1 MEVEHQLHSTYGN
14 KRPFTVPDHYFSD
27 LSSQIMANI
36 PVEEPVKTPDNT
48 LKTKKSHFVL
58 IRRVRPLAIAA
69 AMIGI
74 VMIAFWSFADYT
86 SNQKSAAD
94 APEKG
99 VGGALSKAT
108 SSDSFDEAADYMM
121 MDEDDMYAYV
131 ADQ

>member
-58 IRRVRPLAIAA
+58 IRRVRPLVIAA

-94 APEKG
+94 ASQKG
-99 VGGALSKAT
+99 VEESLSKAT

-131 ADQ
+131 TDQ

>member
-36 PVEEPVKTPDNT
+36 PVEEPVKTSVNT
-48 LKTKKSHFVL
+48 VKTKKSHFVL

-99 VGGALSKAT
+99 VGELLSKAT
-108 SSDSFDEAADYMM
+108 SSDSFDEAADYIM

>member
-14 KRPFTVPDHYFSD
+14 KRPFTVPDNYFSD
-27 LSSQIMANI
+27 LSSQIMAKI
-36 PVEEPVKTPDNT
+36 PVEDPVNTPGNT
-48 LKTKKSHFVL
+48 VKTKKSHFVL

-74 VMIAFWSFADYT
+74 IMIAFWSFADYT
-86 SNQKSAAD
+86 SNQKRAAD
-94 APEKG
+94 IPEKG
-99 VGGALSKAT
+99 VGETLSKVT

-121 MDEDDMYAYV
+121 LDEDDMYAYV

>member
-1 MEVEHQLHSTYGN
+1 MEVEHHLHSTYGN

-27 LSSQIMANI
+27 LSSQIMAKI

-48 LKTKKSHFVL
+48 VKTKKSHFVL

-108 SSDSFDEAADYMM
+108 SSDSFDEAADYIM

>member
-48 LKTKKSHFVL
+48 IETKKSHFVL

-94 APEKG
+94 ASQKG
-99 VGGALSKAT
+99 VEESLSKAT

-131 ADQ
+131 TDQ

>member
-1 MEVEHQLHSTYGN
+1 MELEHQLHSTYGN
-14 KRPFTVPDHYFSD
+14 KRPFTVPDNYFSD

-36 PVEEPVKTPDNT
+36 PVEEPVKTSDNT

-108 SSDSFDEAADYMM
+108 SSDSFDEAADYIM

>member
-1 MEVEHQLHSTYGN
+1 MEVEHHLHSTYGN

-36 PVEEPVKTPDNT
+36 PVEEPVNTPENT
-48 LKTKKSHFVL
+48 VKTKKSHFVL

-86 SNQKSAAD
+86 SNQKRAAD
-94 APEKG
+94 ISEKG
-99 VGGALSKAT
+99 VGETLSKAT
-108 SSDSFDEAADYMM
+108 SSDSFDEAADYIM

>member
-1 MEVEHQLHSTYGN
+1 MELEHQLHSTYGN

-36 PVEEPVKTPDNT
+36 PVEEPVKTSDNT

-108 SSDSFDEAADYMM
+108 SSDSFDEAADYIM

>member
-36 PVEEPVKTPDNT
+36 PVEEPVKTSDNT
-48 LKTKKSHFVL
+48 VKTKKSHFVL

>member
-27 LSSQIMANI
+27 LSSQIMAKI
-36 PVEEPVKTPDNT
+36 PVEEPVNTPENT
-48 LKTKKSHFVL
+48 VKTKKSHFVL

-69 AMIGI
+69 AMIGVI
-74 VMIAFWSFADYT
+74 MIAFWSFADYT

-99 VGGALSKAT
+99 VGETLSKAI
-108 SSDSFDEAADYMM
+108 SSDSFDEAADYIM

>member
-1 MEVEHQLHSTYGN
+1 MEVEHHLHSTYGN
-14 KRPFTVPDHYFSD
+14 KRPFTVPDNYFSD

-48 LKTKKSHFVL
+48 IETKKSHFVL

-94 APEKG
+94 APEKR
-99 VGGALSKAT
+99 VGESLSKAT

>member
-27 LSSQIMANI
+27 LSSQIMAKI
-36 PVEEPVKTPDNT
+36 PVEEPVNNPENT
-48 LKTKKSHFVL
+48 VKTKKSHFVL

-69 AMIGI
+69 AMIGVI
-74 VMIAFWSFADYT
+74 VIAFWSFADYT
-86 SNQKSAAD
+86 SNQKRAAD
-94 APEKG
+94 IPEKG
-99 VGGALSKAT
+99 VGETLSKAT

>member
-14 KRPFTVPDHYFSD
+14 KRPFTVPDNYFSD
-27 LSSQIMANI
+27 LSSQIMAKI
-36 PVEEPVKTPDNT
+36 PVEEPVKTSVNT
-48 LKTKKSHFVL
+48 VKTKKSHFVL

-108 SSDSFDEAADYMM
+108 SSDSFDEAADYIM

>member
-36 PVEEPVKTPDNT
+36 PVEEPVKTSDNT

-99 VGGALSKAT
+99 EGEALSKAT
-108 SSDSFDEAADYMM
+108 SSDSFDEAADYIM

>member
-14 KRPFTVPDHYFSD
+14 KRPFTVPDNYFSD
-27 LSSQIMANI
+27 LSSQIMAKI
-36 PVEEPVKTPDNT
+36 PVEEPVNNPENT
-48 LKTKKSHFVL
+48 VKTKKSHFVL

-69 AMIGI
+69 AMIGVI
-74 VMIAFWSFADYT
+74 VIAFWSFADYT
-86 SNQKSAAD
+86 SNQKRAAD
-94 APEKG
+94 IPEKG
-99 VGGALSKAT
+99 VGETLSKAT

>member
-1 MEVEHQLHSTYGN
+1 MELEHQLHSTYGN

-108 SSDSFDEAADYMM
+108 SSDSFDEAADYIM

>member
-36 PVEEPVKTPDNT
+36 PVEEPVKTSDNT

-94 APEKG
+94 ASQKG
-99 VGGALSKAT
+99 VEESLSKAT

-131 ADQ
+131 TDQ

>member
-108 SSDSFDEAADYMM
+108 SSDSFDEAADYIM

>member
-1 MEVEHQLHSTYGN
+1 MELEHQLHSTYGN

-36 PVEEPVKTPDNT
+36 PVEEPVKTSDNT
-48 LKTKKSHFVL
+48 VKTKKSHFVL

-69 AMIGI
+69 AMIG
-74 VMIAFWSFADYT
+74 FADYT

-94 APEKG
+94 TPEKG
-99 VGGALSKAT
+99 VGESLSKAT
-108 SSDSFDEAADYMM
+108 SSDSFDEAADYIM

>member
-1 MEVEHQLHSTYGN
+1 MEVEHHLHSTYGN

-27 LSSQIMANI
+27 LSSQIMAKI
-36 PVEEPVKTPDNT
+36 PVEDPVNTPENT
-48 LKTKKSHFVL
+48 VKTKKSHFAL

-69 AMIGI
+69 AMIGVI
-74 VMIAFWSFADYT
+74 VIAFWSFADYT
-86 SNQKSAAD
+86 SNQKRAAD
-94 APEKG
+94 IPEKG
-99 VGGALSKAT
+99 VGETLSKAI

>member
-36 PVEEPVKTPDNT
+36 PVEEPVKTSDNT
-48 LKTKKSHFVL
+48 VKTKKSHFVL

-108 SSDSFDEAADYMM
+108 SSDSFDEAADYIM

>member
-14 KRPFTVPDHYFSD
+14 KRPFTVPDNYFSD
-27 LSSQIMANI
+27 LSSQIMAKI
-36 PVEEPVKTPDNT
+36 PVEEPVNTPENT
-48 LKTKKSHFVL
+48 VKTKKSHFVL

-74 VMIAFWSFADYT
+74 IMIAFWSFTDYT
-86 SNQKSAAD
+86 SNQKRAAD
-94 APEKG
+94 IPEKG
-99 VGGALSKAT
+99 VGETLSKAI

>member
-14 KRPFTVPDHYFSD
+14 NRPFTVPDNYFSD

-36 PVEEPVKTPDNT
+36 PVEDPVNTPGNT
-48 LKTKKSHFVL
+48 VKTKKSHFVL

-108 SSDSFDEAADYMM
+108 SSDSFDEAADYIM

>member
-94 APEKG
+94 ASQKG
-99 VGGALSKAT
+99 VEESLSKAT

-131 ADQ
+131 TDQ

>member
-14 KRPFTVPDHYFSD
+14 NRPFTVPDNYFSD
-27 LSSQIMANI
+27 LSSQIMAKI
-36 PVEEPVKTPDNT
+36 PVEDPVNTPGNT
-48 LKTKKSHFVL
+48 VKTKKSHFVL

-108 SSDSFDEAADYMM
+108 SSDSFDEAADYIM

>member
-14 KRPFTVPDHYFSD
+14 KRPFTVPDNYFSD

-36 PVEEPVKTPDNT
+36 PVEEPVKTSDNT

-94 APEKG
+94 APGGG
-99 VGGALSKAT
+99 VGESLSKAT
-108 SSDSFDEAADYMM
+108 SSDSFDEAADYIM